1 MAKLTLWRFIPKN
14 QKIKFRF
21 SFNKIPLIN
30 KKIKKGEIG
39 IWYELKTPTNG
50 RVIHYQI
57 LPKFLKEDEKL
68 YETIGLYFA
77 EGGMNSPHLLNFSND
92 EPEVINTF
100 LKCFK
105 KYFGISFKSWSW
117 SICFNE
123 KLKRR
128 ENKKMT
134 KEREKAAINFWLKK
148 TKIKPEITKKVI
160 CQYSNKKAKGKLRTK
175 RKWGSLTLVLG
186 SRILKAIWIN
196 IMEGLIEKT
205 IKERN
210 KNWAASILRGW
221 VAGDGYCRFDRYK
234 KIRRELGIVCAN
246 KKNYQRV
253 NDLFKIIGIHPSK
266 RKKELSVVKAEYLVK
281 AFKFRLTSLHSL
293 KHLNLLKSL
302 SSYKKRIPLAVK
314 KLNLKEIKKEINL
327 LEKKIKTRE
336 ELFEKLKRKETPQL
350 KENLNWQFL
359 INGFVLHKGGSYE
372 KIAKEIGCPKT
383 TLINWVKKGKRP
395 SRKYRQ
401 KILEKIKD
409 TKKEKLIKL
418 GEFFLKGNWPALL
431 EGLQIFLKL
440 SRRELAQKLKVH
452 PNTIESL
459 INQREKIGKKVA
471 SKVFNLIEKYEKMPE
486 EICQIYKEAESTD
499 WVKKI
504 EEILHENKWSQR
516 ELAEKLG
523 CSRSLVKEWIRG
535 LKPSHKYKGKLIEI
549 HNIPWAN
556 FTIF

>member
-1 MAKLTLWRFIPKN
+1 MI
-14 QKIKFRF
+14 
-21 SFNKIPLIN
+21 
-30 KKIKKGEIG
+30 
-39 IWYELKTPTNG
+39 
-50 RVIHYQI
+50 
-57 LPKFLKEDEKL
+57 
-68 YETIGLYFA
+68 
-77 EGGMNSPHLLNFSND
+77 
-92 EPEVINTF
+92 
-100 LKCFK
+100 
-105 KYFGISFKSWSW
+105 
-117 SICFNE
+117 
-123 KLKRR
+123 
-128 ENKKMT
+128 
-134 KEREKAAINFWLKK
+134 KEREKAAINFWLKR

-175 RKWGSLTLVLG
+175 KKWGSLTLVLG

-196 IMEGLIEKT
+196 IIEGLIEKT

-221 VAGDGYCRFDRYK
+221 IAGDGYCRFDQYE

-246 KKNYQRV
+246 KKNFQRI
-253 NDLFKIIGIHPSK
+253 NDLFEIIGIQPSK
-266 RKKELSVVKAEYLVK
+266 REKELSVVKAEYLVK
-281 AFKFRLTSLHSL
+281 AFKFRLTSLHPL

-336 ELFEKLKRKETPQL
+336 ELFEKLKRKENPQL
-350 KENLNWQFL
+350 KENVSWQFV

-372 KIAKEIGCPKT
+372 KVANEIGCPKAV
-383 TLINWVKKGKRP
+383 LISWVKKGKRP

-401 KILEKIKD
+401 KILEKTKD

-535 LKPSHKYKGKLIEI
+535 LKPSHKDTG
-549 HNIPWAN
+549 
-556 FTIF
+556 